1 MLRRWRVLLVLSFL
15 TVLELAIIFASPSNA
30 IGAPPPG
37 PIGGDSVSLE
47 EATRLAGNT
56 GFTLQRP
63 VTLPSSLQYMEVRV
77 IGAGIIDVQQPWIEG
92 LSTALIIYSKGPLTA
107 GSTLPDL
114 LSSGGILVIERKR
127 LPSFDKSIED
137 ALQQRGEI
145 GVTRT
150 TTVNGNVITSVQTG
164 AVEAVT
170 INGNAGVH
178 ITTSPPYAH
187 VNQSNLKW
195 ADKQVAVELVAGS
208 NYFTKNDLLTI
219 AEAFTDV
226 TAIKTTT
233 NIITTTITNTTTTL
247 THQSDNDF
255 SAAVAK
261 VGYSYAVQV
270 ASGTSSESRKIV
282 TIDRDDSRFK
292 EIVQYLNSSKVK
304 AITLKTGGVVT
315 KGNLTTTVSVTVL
328 YSLGN
333 YLTFMLWNGSTVHFT
348 YDREDIWFETDQATY
363 QVSFDP
369 AFRVFLNTI
378 VQEPVKTTTNTGE
391 ANILIYVWAV
401 GATAVAAILAVIL
414 LRRKN

>member
-1 MLRRWRVLLVLSFL
+1 MLRRCRVLLVLSFL
-15 TVLELAIIFASPSNA
+15 TVLVLTVIFASPSNA

-37 PIGGDSVSLE
+37 PIGGDSISLE

-92 LSTALIIYSKGPLTA
+92 LSTALIIYSKEPLTA

-150 TTVNGNVITSVQTG
+150 TTVNGSVITSVQTG
-164 AVEAVT
+164 AIEAAT
-170 INGNAGVH
+170 INGNTGLYT
-178 ITTSPPYAH
+178 TTSPPYAH

-195 ADKQVAVELVAGS
+195 ADKQSTMEIVAGS
-208 NYFTKNDLLTI
+208 NYYTMKDLIII
-219 AEAFTDV
+219 AESFTDV

-261 VGYSYAVQV
+261 VVHSYAVQV
-270 ASGTSSESRKIV
+270 TSGTSLESRKLV
-282 TIDRDDSRFK
+282 TIDRNDPRFK

-304 AITLKTGGVVT
+304 AVTLKTGGVVT

-328 YSLGN
+328 YPLGN

-369 AFRVFLNTI
+369 AFSDFLNTI
-378 VQEPVKTTTNTGE
+378 VQATETITRNQTD
-391 ANILIYVWAV
+391 ILIYAWAISV
-401 GATAVAAILAVIL
+401 TVVLAVVL
-414 LRRKN
+414 LLQRRTK